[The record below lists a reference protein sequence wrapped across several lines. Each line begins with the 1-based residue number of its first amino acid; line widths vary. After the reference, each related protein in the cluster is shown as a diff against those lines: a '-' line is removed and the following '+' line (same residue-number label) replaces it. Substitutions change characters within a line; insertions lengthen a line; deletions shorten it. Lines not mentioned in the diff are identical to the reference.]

1 MLEWAGQTYGA
12 ILHSTSGVTYLAQ
25 AAESVLNLAAPMQRL
40 SAFQLTAF
48 HDLVTFP
55 GSLVAALAV
64 IEGHLK
70 PEQAWELCRL
80 DEIWQ
85 EEQWGIDEEAAA
97 HAALKKS
104 DFLAAY
110 DFFTRCG

>member
-1 MLEWAGQTYGA
+1 
-12 ILHSTSGVTYLAQ
+12 
-25 AAESVLNLAAPMQRL
+25 
-40 SAFQLTAF
+40 
-48 HDLVTFP
+48 
-55 GSLVAALAV
+55 LAV

-70 PEQAWELCRL
+70 PEKAWELCRI

-97 HAALKKS
+97 HAALKKA
-104 DFLAAY
+104 DFLVAY

>member
-1 MLEWAGQTYGA
+1 
-12 ILHSTSGVTYLAQ
+12 
-25 AAESVLNLAAPMQRL
+25 
-40 SAFQLTAF
+40 
-48 HDLVTFP
+48 
-55 GSLVAALAV
+55 LVAALAV